1 VTLRNFVRAHR
12 AEIDTHIHICVSR
25 GSGMNITPR
34 LNDHDRECWV
44 LNDESLYLWAKSLG
58 VRL

>member
-1 VTLRNFVRAHR
+1 MTIRAFIRAHR
-12 AEIDTHIHICVSR
+12 AEIDTHIHKYATNLTIR
-25 GSGMNITPR
+25 
-34 LNDHDRECWV
+34 NDHDRELWV

>member
-1 VTLRNFVRAHR
+1 VTIRAFIRTHR
-12 AEIDTHIHICVSR
+12 AEIDTHIRTRTNRFTIR
-25 GSGMNITPR
+25 Y
-34 LNDHDRECWV
+34 NDHDRELWV